1 MWGRGS
7 IPQSPG
13 DGDIPSFGGSVF
25 PGRDF
30 HKRFF
35 VYTFSNPVLRQE
47 GVRGSVGGVAFPEL
61 GHKALAQ
68 TSPRRVGRIPCSRSP
83 LQPRADDSGPFRFR
97 GRGSLQTPLI
107 EEGLIFS
114 SSSCCFRR
122 GRERWPPSSLHL
134 GAESQPFPC
143 SDGPAPPSPT
153 GVTPSS

>member
-68 TSPRRVGRIPCSRSP
+68 TSPRRVRRASHVRVLRRSQGQTIPGPSGSGGGAVCKLRS
-83 LQPRADDSGPFRFR
+83 LKRD
-97 GRGSLQTPLI
+97 
-107 EEGLIFS
+107 
-114 SSSCCFRR
+114 
-122 GRERWPPSSLHL
+122 
-134 GAESQPFPC
+134 
-143 SDGPAPPSPT
+143 
-153 GVTPSS
+153 